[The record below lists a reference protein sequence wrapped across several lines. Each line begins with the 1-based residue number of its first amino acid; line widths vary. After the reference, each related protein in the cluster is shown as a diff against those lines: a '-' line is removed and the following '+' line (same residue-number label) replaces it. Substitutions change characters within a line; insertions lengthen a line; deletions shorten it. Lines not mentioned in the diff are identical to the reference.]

1 MKRFILI
8 LSIVTLIMVIPGCS
22 KNEGNTAKNN
32 YEWAGGEQETETEKN
47 DPNRICVGG
56 AVYDKNKKLINPEV
70 DGDLVYDGNKM
81 EFYVRIENDGEKK
94 IKVCM
99 TAMINGVLQP
109 YTLEN
114 EKNERYGSTVEI
126 NPDGSY
132 DYHIFIDPV
141 NVSAKE
147 TNTIKFVTYTS
158 LGAKVLKEDS
168 DARGIF
174 GSLGKVNIK
183 AADEK
188 YERTP
193 KREADVKPSVSVE
206 DKIKEYKTCIATKKN
221 DVWQIEAPDSK
232 IKKGKDI
239 FTGVGAPREYAEEY
253 SVIQYVDGE
262 LVENING
269 GHQMYFKGSG
279 KNTYYFK
286 LNKPEEIGEH
296 ILAIMTVPAEYKK
309 NDKNNMVIE
318 DYEPAGDTEQL
329 VEIVE

>member
-1 MKRFILI
+1 MKRFMLI
-8 LSIVTLIMVIPGCS
+8 LSMVILIMVIPGCS
-22 KNEGNTAKNN
+22 KNEDNTAKNN
-32 YEWAGGEQETETEKN
+32 YEWGGGEQETESEKN
-47 DPNRICVGG
+47 DPNSISVGG
-56 AVYDKNKKLINPEV
+56 CVYDKNKKLINPEV

-81 EFYVRIENDGEKK
+81 EFYVRIENSGKKK

-99 TAMINGVLQP
+99 VAMIKGVLQP
-109 YTLEN
+109 YTLEK

-126 NPDGSY
+126 SPDGTY
-132 DYHIFIDPV
+132 DYHIFIDPL

-147 TNTIKFVTYTS
+147 SNAIKFVTYTS

-174 GSLGKVNIK
+174 GALGTVNIK

-188 YERTP
+188 CERTF
-193 KREADVKPSVSVE
+193 KREADVKPSVNVE
-206 DKIKEYKTCIATKKN
+206 NKVTDYITGFATKKN
-221 DVWQIEAPDSK
+221 DMWQIEVPNSK

-239 FTGVGAPREYAEEY
+239 FASVGAPGEPAEKY
-253 SVIQYVDGE
+253 SVIQYIDGE

-269 GHQMYFKGSG
+269 GHQMYFKSSD

-286 LNKPEEIGEH
+286 LNKPEEAGEH

-309 NDKNNMVIE
+309 NDMDIG
-318 DYEPAGDTEQL
+318 DYEPVGGTEQI
-329 VEIVE
+329 VEIVK